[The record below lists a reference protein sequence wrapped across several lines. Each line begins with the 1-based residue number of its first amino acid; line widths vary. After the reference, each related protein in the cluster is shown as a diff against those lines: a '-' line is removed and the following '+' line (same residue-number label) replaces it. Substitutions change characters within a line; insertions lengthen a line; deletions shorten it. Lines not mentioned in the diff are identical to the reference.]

1 MATIRDEMGHIDDR
15 QLKEHGSD
23 QKRIGTC
30 ILLRFNLPLLLNRT
44 NLALDPVKN
53 THEKQFARG

>member
-1 MATIRDEMGHIDDR
+1 MATIRDKMGHIDDR
-15 QLKEHGSD
+15 QLMEHDMTKNALERAFS
-23 QKRIGTC
+23 C
-30 ILLRFNLPLLLNRT
+30 VFNLPLLLNLT